1 MSDNNENPKRQS
13 QPPRGFSSIFSQFS
27 RSPLNGDSEHERLE
41 EVRKLIADCIRDSMS
56 DDYEIH
62 VVPVTDAV
70 LALPALAICLNKK
83 DACEKGIGVHTLII
97 EPAVYELPPRQGM
110 SFQGQPSF
118 VIDRVPGEV
127 IDSIYIETVM
137 KTVREE
143 YAGNDYPLREAGFRV
158 IWSDTE
164 LVDKKTVYAIAA
176 DAVQAAS
183 QAIAPY
189 ISPDSSELRFDAVD
203 RDVRFSL
210 DIEAGHSPHF
220 SIQGTPVRSDVRLR
234 LTMAMP
240 PMRGQQGPNRE
251 NKMEFGTVHGFFDI
265 IPLTDSKFLPR
276 FVITELALAHAMPNS
291 VSAQMLLLTMATTLV
306 ENGRWMDTFLRS
318 VNILSHRDLK
328 HIHPHL
334 SGAPE
339 PEQAIRL
346 MKERFAGGLVFS
358 MDCPLASDSSWRY
371 DVWAAG
377 AHSPSPAGVTAV
389 RTIVE
394 AANILTAGRFDKNHE
409 PSSSM
414 LVTENNVILMGY
426 YIGSDGGHHDLRDLD
441 DLMVATLTERDPD
454 MLDAWRDT
462 HMRVDLPLDLRIHKR
477 RQITSA
483 VLGKVHYQ
491 DTATRVSFG
500 GEFLSGLQESLR
512 DVGLAVSMPPETMA
526 KPKATYSW
534 DTVVGGD
541 ASQSGLFREP
551 YNGQQGPSFSNRPR
565 WQ

>member
-13 QPPRGFSSIFSQFS
+13 QAPRGFSSIFSQFS

-41 EVRKLIADCIRDSMS
+41 EVRKLIADCIRDSVS

-143 YAGNDYPLREAGFRV
+143 YAGNDHPLREAGFRV

-183 QAIAPY
+183 QAIAPF
-189 ISPDSSELRFDAVD
+189 ISEGPVELKFSEID

-210 DIEAGHSPHF
+210 DIETGHVPHF
-220 SIQGTPVRSDVRLR
+220 SIQGVPVRSDVRLR

-251 NKMEFGTVHGFFDI
+251 TKMEFGTVHGFFDL
-265 IPLTDSKFLPR
+265 IPLSDSKFLPR

-291 VSAQMLLLTMATTLV
+291 VSAQLLLIAMATTLV
-306 ENGRWMDTFLRS
+306 ENGRWMDVFLRS
-318 VNILSHRDLK
+318 VNTGDLK
-328 HIHPHL
+328 HVHPHL
-334 SGAPE
+334 GISTE
-339 PEQAIRL
+339 SEQAMRL

-358 MDCPLASDSSWRY
+358 LDCPLASDSSWRF

-377 AHSPSPAGVTAV
+377 AHMPSPAGINAV

-394 AANILTAGRFDKNHE
+394 AASILTDGRFEKNHH

-414 LVTENNVILMGY
+414 LVTEQNSILMGY
-426 YIGSDGGHHDLRDLD
+426 YISTDGEHHDIRDLD
-441 DLMVATLTERDPD
+441 DLMVASLTERDPSVLAD
-454 MLDAWRDT
+454 WRDT

-477 RQITSA
+477 RQITTA
-483 VLGKVHYQ
+483 VLGKVHYL

-500 GEFLSGLQESLR
+500 GEFLRSLQESLR
-512 DVGLAVSMPPETMA
+512 DVGLMVSMPAETTA
-526 KPKATYSW
+526 KPKPTYSW

-541 ASQSGLFREP
+541 ANQSGLFREP
-551 YNGQQGPSFSNRPR
+551 YTGQQQEPSFSNRPR